1 MKNASGSLFFL
12 FHFTSHDSRL
22 QMEMRLCVFVFLRL
36 HLFCVFICILMHWNV
51 KKTTTNIW
59 RLSFVKEALFYT
71 IFSPCWLFCQCESQM
86 IGLSCSDH
94 SKSPSFVLGWSIKVS
109 ESGWLSAFSS
119 TAGADWKQQP
129 LSQQHHSVCLQVSW
143 RLLRKRGGWGGREG
157 GREGVWETVRQ
168 IELEIGMHMIWM
180 RDEAGVEESCRK
192 EDDFLVKTSLA
203 MRQWCKTSLGS
214 LI

>member
-1 MKNASGSLFFL
+1 MKTFL
-12 FHFTSHDSRL
+12 WT
-22 QMEMRLCVFVFLRL
+22 Q
-36 HLFCVFICILMHWNV
+36 
-51 KKTTTNIW
+51 
-59 RLSFVKEALFYT
+59 FVKEALFYT
-71 IFSPCWLFCQCESQM
+71 IFSPCWLFCQYESQM

-143 RLLRKRGGWGGREG
+143 CLLRKRGGGWGGREG
-157 GREGVWETVRQ
+157 VWEIVRQ

-192 EDDFLVKTSLA
+192 EDDFLVKT
-203 MRQWCKTSLGS
+203 WCKTSLGS

>member
-1 MKNASGSLFFL
+1 MKTFL
-12 FHFTSHDSRL
+12 WT
-22 QMEMRLCVFVFLRL
+22 Q
-36 HLFCVFICILMHWNV
+36 
-51 KKTTTNIW
+51 
-59 RLSFVKEALFYT
+59 FVKEALFYT

-143 RLLRKRGGWGGREG
+143 CLLRKRGGWGGREG
-157 GREGVWETVRQ
+157 GSLRDSKADWVRDWDAHDLDEGWSRRGGKLQ
-168 IELEIGMHMIWM
+168 KGGWFFGKDISC
-180 RDEAGVEESCRK
+180 DEAVMQNEPRFSDIRCRLSLLKTRAVVYLNVEHTCCFRLFVINIY
-192 EDDFLVKTSLA
+192 DIHRSL
-203 MRQWCKTSLGS
+203 
-214 LI
+214 

>member
-1 MKNASGSLFFL
+1 MGRSDLNPQQEVFSFNAMKNASGSLFFL

-51 KKTTTNIW
+51 EKTTTNIW

-71 IFSPCWLFCQCESQM
+71 IFSPRWLFCQCEGQM

-143 RLLRKRGGWGGREG
+143 CLLRKRGGGWGGWEE
-157 GREGVWETVRQ
+157 GREFERQ
-168 IELEIGMHMIWM
+168 
-180 RDEAGVEESCRK
+180 
-192 EDDFLVKTSLA
+192 
-203 MRQWCKTSLGS
+203 
-214 LI
+214 